1 MKNNKGITLIAL
13 IIMVILLAILS
24 MVTVKMGVSIT
35 GSAKFESIETNL
47 LLIQGK
53 VKKMSQDLVLGEIDT
68 SDLKGTPQGGED
80 YEGDYEGW
88 YLLSQ
93 EDLNEMGVTKAKAED
108 GYYVNYAT
116 DDVAYAK
123 GISLDGV
130 TFKYL
135 SDILSYTKK

>member
-53 VKKMSQDLVLGEIDT
+53 VKKMSQDLVLGEIDE
-68 SDLKGTPQGGED
+68 SELKGTKQGS
-80 YEGDYEGW
+80 GDYEGW

-108 GYYVNYAT
+108 GYYVNYDT
-116 DDVAYAK
+116 DNVAYEK
-123 GISLDGV
+123 GVSLDGV

-135 SDILSYTKK
+135 SDILDYTKK